1 MISRC
6 NPVLA
11 CEMSLR
17 PNDRHVTLRADGSQ
31 RFRQKK
37 WQIHPQKM
45 CALHGTRDD
54 HGALFGCFCG
64 RVRDE
69 DDAAAEV
76 NEAFHLMHEGKT
88 LRSVITFPHAG
99 VAEVAAHRAEHLRG
113 AIAFL
118 HGLGDKPPSW
128 EEFVQ
133 WLAGKVNAKAI
144 KTVLPR
150 CPHPGHHQ
158 ARRRAH
164 DGLVRRV
171 RALAADDEAARRHE
185 RPRGLG
191 GGRP

>member
-118 HGLGDKPPSW
+118 
-128 EEFVQ
+128 
-133 WLAGKVNAKAI
+133 
-144 KTVLPR
+144 
-150 CPHPGHHQ
+150 
-158 ARRRAH
+158 
-164 DGLVRRV
+164 
-171 RALAADDEAARRHE
+171 
-185 RPRGLG
+185 RPRRQAAELG
-191 GGRP
+191 GVRPVAGGQGQRQGDQDRVAPLPPPWPSPSTKASA